1 MCFFCYTSGG
11 RSISK
16 QEAAIA
22 QCSFLIERK
31 AEERRRESKPQES
44 LGWLRRKRVGIPF
57 LDVMKESIECY
68 ALISKPTSRA
78 DRWDAAA
85 LRDRGG
91 VSTTTQLLYH

>member
-22 QCSFLIERK
+22 QCSFLIE
-31 AEERRRESKPQES
+31 SKPQES
-44 LGWLRRKRVGIPF
+44 LGWLRRKGVGIPF

-68 ALISKPTSRA
+68 ALISILM
-78 DRWDAAA
+78 D
-85 LRDRGG
+85 
-91 VSTTTQLLYH
+91 